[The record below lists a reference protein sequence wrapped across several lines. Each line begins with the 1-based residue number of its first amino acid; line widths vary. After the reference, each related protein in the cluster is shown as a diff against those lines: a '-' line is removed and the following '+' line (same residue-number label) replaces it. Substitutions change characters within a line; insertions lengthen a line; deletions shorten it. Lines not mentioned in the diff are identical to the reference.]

1 MRTNLYAARDWTEKV
16 SMSNQPPQPLQSAM
30 LLEKIGTLQHNW
42 NEIDGFLKQ
51 LLPALSKKGFKLS
64 VDVDSLIRNTAH
76 SLADTSQQAHN
87 MVEQLKQLQELIQ
100 QSAELTS
107 SLELDQVLE
116 RVMDSV
122 TAITG
127 AQRAY
132 LMLRD
137 ASTGNLTVRTAR
149 NWDREQLEK
158 EAVAYSKSVVDAA
171 IKQAAPVITSNAQ
184 LDERFQ
190 TSASV
195 ADMSLRM
202 ILCIPLMLR
211 GHVVGVLYADSKVE
225 RGIFREDMVPLLSA
239 FATQAAIAINNAS
252 EFGQVKENLA
262 QALLEVK
269 ELRIRIDYDRMAHDV
284 SEITESEYFKQLIEK
299 VSELR
304 ARMHKTD

>member
-1 MRTNLYAARDWTEKV
+1 
-16 SMSNQPPQPLQSAM
+16 MSNQPPQPGQSAL
-30 LLEKIGTLQHNW
+30 LLEKLTTLQRNW
-42 NEIDGFLKQ
+42 GEIDAFLKQ

-76 SLADTSQQAHN
+76 SLADTHQQANN
-87 MVEQLKQLQELIQ
+87 MVAQLKQLQDLIQ
-100 QSAELTS
+100 QSAVLTS

-122 TAITG
+122 IAITG

-137 ASTGNLTVRTAR
+137 ASTGTLSVRTAR
-149 NWDREQLEK
+149 NWDRAQLEN
-158 EAVAYSKSVVDAA
+158 EEVAYSKSVVDAA

-184 LDERFQ
+184 VDERFQ
-190 TSASV
+190 SAASV

-211 GHVVGVLYADSKVE
+211 GQVVGVLYADSKVE
-225 RGIFREDMVPLLSA
+225 RSLFRDDMVPMLSA

-262 QALLEVK
+262 QALLEVQ
-269 ELRIRIDYDRMAHDV
+269 ELRIRIDYTRMEKDV

-299 VSELR
+299 VSDLR
-304 ARMHKTD
+304 ARVHKTD